1 MREPQKDD
9 AQPHKRQSARVARD
23 ACRPVPARGKEQEHA
38 CGGRSINLGHAQA
51 AEEDEDWEDGFV
63 YVVGRATLAEAAREA
78 VEGEGGD
85 EIGQQPVSVRRAANW
100 HVVRRVTVRAVQASV

>member
-51 AEEDEDWEDGFV
+51 AEEDEDWEDDEYEDDDEF
-63 YVVGRATLAEAAREA
+63 GRQYNRTISQEAFKLNVPKGINGSGISSIE
-78 VEGEGGD
+78 
-85 EIGQQPVSVRRAANW
+85 Q
-100 HVVRRVTVRAVQASV
+100 T